1 MTCFVIL
8 MNFSIIELKI
18 KEAIL
23 YISYVL
29 KHYGEVY
36 SFLKPAERNISGLPK
51 FKYLLFSNLYH
62 TSWVTKRKVV
72 IMMKEENVEDEVSH
86 HQLRGLEKTEVTVC
100 LFL

>member
-1 MTCFVIL
+1 
-8 MNFSIIELKI
+8 MNFQLLNLKI

-23 YISYVL
+23 YISYVP
-29 KHYGEVY
+29 KHYSEVF

-72 IMMKEENVEDEVSH
+72 IMTKEENVEDKGENNH
-86 HQLRGLEKTEVTVC
+86 TTTEVIHD
-100 LFL
+100 L